1 MPSVT
6 VDRPSPTP
14 DPSAD
19 QSPAPQPEMSAP
31 QMSALH
37 TSALQTSALHTSAL
51 QPSAGFALLVDIAAD
66 GWAAMAGVMRA
77 IASSG
82 ADIRSMPT
90 NDDESRTMTIACASV
105 EQQDGVR
112 AAIGT
117 SPGAR
122 ARAIGDATFELH
134 RGGKISLQP
143 TVSVRNRDELSM
155 AYTPGVGRVAQ
166 AIADEPGLSWTYTA
180 RRNSVAVLS
189 NGSAVLGL
197 GDIGPCAA
205 MPVMEGKAVLFKQFA
220 GIDAYPVCIDAIT
233 ANEIVAV
240 AKAIAPSFGGINL
253 EDIAA
258 PMCFE
263 VEERLQAELDI
274 PVFHDDQ
281 HGTAIVVLAA
291 LQNAVRVVG
300 KDLADITVVIVGT
313 GAAGLA
319 CGKLLQLAG
328 VGSGITGDLIGVD
341 REGILHESVLDRD
354 SSCAKWWFAS
364 NGNRDLRTGGVAD
377 ALKGADVVIGVSGP
391 GVIQAKWLD
400 HMTDDA
406 IVFAM
411 ANPVPEVMP
420 ELVPANVAVMATG
433 RSDYPNQINNVLAF
447 PGVFRGLLDCR
458 ATRCTNEM
466 KLAAAAALAGLVPKP
481 TSSRILPGVFD
492 PDVAAV
498 VAAAIASCAAR
509 PS

>member
-1 MPSVT
+1 MKELNT
-6 VDRPSPTP
+6 
-14 DPSAD
+14 
-19 QSPAPQPEMSAP
+19 
-31 QMSALH
+31 
-37 TSALQTSALHTSAL
+37 L
-51 QPSAGFALLVDIAAD
+51 QPSSGFALIVDIAAD
-66 GWAAMAGVMRA
+66 GAAAVADVMRA
-77 IASSG
+77 IACSG
-82 ADIRSMPT
+82 ADIRSMAT
-90 NDDESRTMTIACASV
+90 NDDDSRTLAIACSSLV
-105 EQQDGVR
+105 QQDSVR

-117 SPGAR
+117 ASGVR
-122 ARAIGDATFELH
+122 ARSIGDATFELH
-134 RGGKISLQP
+134 RGGKISLRP

-155 AYTPGVGRVAQ
+155 AYTPGVGRVSQ
-166 AIADEPGLSWTYTA
+166 AIADDSDLSWVYTA

-197 GDIGPCAA
+197 GDIGPRAA

-220 GIDAYPVCIDAIT
+220 DVDAYPLCIDAMT
-233 ANEIVAV
+233 ADEIVAV

-263 VEERLQAELDI
+263 VEERLHAELDI

-291 LQNAVRVVG
+291 LWNAVRVVG
-300 KDLADITVVIVGT
+300 KELAEVTVVIVGT

-319 CGKLLQLAG
+319 CGKLLRLAG
-328 VGSGITGDLIGVD
+328 VGSGVAGDLIGVD
-341 REGILHESVLDRD
+341 REGIVHESVLDSA

-364 NGNRDLRTGGVAD
+364 NGNRDLRTGGIPE

-391 GVIQAKWLD
+391 GLIEAEWLE
-400 HMTDDA
+400 HMADDA

-411 ANPVPEVMP
+411 ANPIPEVMP
-420 ELVPANVAVMATG
+420 EVIPANVVVMATG

-447 PGVFRGLLDCR
+447 PGVFRGLLDSR
-458 ATRCTNEM
+458 ASRCTDEM
-466 KLAAAAALAGLVPKP
+466 KLAAAAALAGLIGEP
-481 TSSRILPGVFD
+481 TTTRILPGVFE
-492 PDVAAV
+492 PG
-498 VAAAIASCAAR
+498 VAAAVATAVMSCAAR